1 MPRPVSIVLILVFL
15 LVGNFSTLALPAAG
29 QEKLVRS
36 LYVSGLQDYELG
48 NYKEALKKLRKAM
61 ALSEGVKFNAFERS
75 QGLLTLAE
83 TLRSLGHYE
92 EAEKTFNESIKYA
105 NQAGFRKNIT
115 LSRVYNNLGVLY
127 FENSDFPKAEAAW
140 KESEKISFDIK
151 YLPTNN
157 LARLYLKWGKL
168 AEAEEYL
175 AKAKKFATGL
185 LNNKDITQPY
195 YYYNLATYNKLK
207 GKFDEAEQN
216 YKKAIA
222 GIQKLVTENH
232 LYYTIVLMGLSEL
245 YIDQSRFE
253 EAEKEIRTIVKTRE
267 NALGDENPL
276 VAEAYVL
283 LANVLA
289 DEGKYNEA
297 REFAGKAIELNNNIF
312 EGGDNLFV
320 AKAKHAFANIRR
332 QEGQY
337 AEAEKLLNESLSTV
351 KRILGADHLEVADI
365 ERDLASLKLDQSQ
378 YREAETLFQSA
389 SNTVES
395 KTGPDHPKRAELAL
409 DLGNLYLREGL
420 YDKAEVQFLKSLKLS
435 KDVLGE
441 TSRATARSAR
451 KLGELYVKLGK
462 SDDAISQLTAACNI
476 DKSIFGEAS
485 PPVAA
490 DLMVLA
496 GAYDS
501 AGQSEKSKELLAQ
514 ANQIKQK
521 FSGGNANVNMPQLT
535 VPLAFASSD
544 DRPVR
549 DKWALVIGI
558 SNFKDPSI
566 NLKFAA
572 KDATDFGN
580 FLVTSEKFKEDHV
593 KTLTDQ
599 EATRENIVAMLGDK
613 WLGKNAREDDLIVV
627 YVSSHGSHSQEDAG
641 GVNFLVAHDTDKN
654 SLLATGIPMQWLSKM
669 ISEQVKSNRVVLI
682 LDVCHSGAAAQ
693 GGKAL
698 TRIAGLTPDAFKIG
712 SGQMVLCSSMA
723 EQVSWE
729 SKEYENSVFTRRL
742 IEALRVNNDKTT
754 LLDAYNRLKV
764 LVESEVLRDRS
775 NLQTP
780 VLWNEKWVG
789 NDPMLAVDTATATN
803 N

>member
-1 MPRPVSIVLILVFL
+1 MPRPVSIVLTLVFL
-15 LVGNFSTLALPAAG
+15 IVANFSTLALPAAC

-61 ALSEGVKFNAFERS
+61 ALSEGVKFNSFERS

-297 REFAGKAIELNNNIF
+297 REFAGKAIELNNRIF

-365 ERDLASLKLDQSQ
+365 ERDLGSLKLDQLQ

-389 SNTVES
+389 SNIVES
-395 KTGPDHPKRAELAL
+395 RTGPDHPERAELAL

-420 YDKAEVQFLKSLKLS
+420 YDKAEIQFLKSVKLS
-435 KDVLGE
+435 KEVLGE
-441 TSRATARSAR
+441 TSRATASSAR

-490 DLMVLA
+490 DLMALA

-501 AGQSEKSKELLAQ
+501 AGQSEKSKDLLAQ

-521 FSGGNANVNMPQLT
+521 FSGGGANVNSPQLT
-535 VPLAFASSD
+535 IPVAFSSKD

-599 EATRENIVAMLGDK
+599 EATRENIVAMLGEK

-693 GGKAL
+693 GGKSL
-698 TRIAGLTPDAFKIG
+698 NRIAGLAPDVFKIG

-789 NDPMLAVDTATATN
+789 KDPMLAVDTATVTSH
-803 N
+803 

>member
-1 MPRPVSIVLILVFL
+1 MRRPVSIVILFVFL
-15 LVGNFSTLALPAAG
+15 VVANVGTLALPAAC

-61 ALSEGVKFNAFERS
+61 TLAEGLKFNAFERS
-75 QGLLTLAE
+75 QGMLTLAE
-83 TLRSLGHYE
+83 TLRSLGHYN
-92 EAEKTFNESIKYA
+92 EAEKAFNESIKYA

-115 LSRVYNNLGVLY
+115 LCRVYNNLGVLY
-127 FENSDFPKAEAAW
+127 FENSDFPRAEAAW
-140 KESEKISFDIK
+140 KESEKMSFDIK

-175 AKAKKFATGL
+175 GKAKKFTTGL
-185 LNNKDITQPY
+185 LNNKDLTQPY
-195 YYYNLATYNKLK
+195 FYFNSATYNRLK
-207 GKFDEAEQN
+207 GNFDEAEQE
-216 YKKAIA
+216 YKKAIV

-245 YIDQSRFE
+245 YIEQSRFE

-267 NALGDENPL
+267 DSLGDENPL

-283 LANVLA
+283 LADVLA
-289 DEGKYNEA
+289 DQGKYNEA
-297 REFAGKAIELNNNIF
+297 REFARKAIELNNRIF

-320 AKAKHAFANIRR
+320 AKAKHSLANIRR

-337 AEAEKLLNESLSTV
+337 PEAESLLNESLNTV
-351 KRILGADHLEVADI
+351 KRVLGADHLEVADI

-389 SNTVES
+389 SKTVES
-395 KTGPDHPKRAELAL
+395 KTGPDHPKRAELAS

-420 YDKAEVQFLKSLKLS
+420 YDKAETQLLKSLKLS
-435 KDVLGE
+435 KEVLGE
-441 TSRATARSAR
+441 NSRATASSAR
-451 KLGELYVKLGK
+451 QLGELYIKLRK
-462 SDDAISQLTAACNI
+462 FDDAVTQFSTAYDI
-476 DKSIFGEAS
+476 DKAIFGEGA

-490 DLMVLA
+490 DLMALA

-501 AGQSEKSKELLAQ
+501 VGQSEKSKELLAQ
-514 ANQIKQK
+514 ANKIKQK
-521 FSGGNANVNMPQLT
+521 FSTGNINVSTPQLS
-535 VPLAFASSD
+535 VPVAFASKD
-544 DRPVR
+544 DHPVR

-566 NLKFAA
+566 NLKYAA

-580 FLVTSEKFKEDHV
+580 FLVTTEKFKQDHV

-599 EATRENIVAMLGDK
+599 EATRENIIAMLGDK
-613 WLGKNAREDDLIVV
+613 WLAKNAREDDLIVV

-669 ISEQVKSNRVVLI
+669 ISDQVKSNRVVLI

-698 TRIAGLTPDAFKIG
+698 NRIAGLTPNAFKIG

-729 SKEYENSVFTRRL
+729 SKAYENSVFTRRL

-754 LLDAYNRLKV
+754 LLDAYNRLKD

-780 VLWNEKWVG
+780 VLWNEKWTG
-789 NDPMLAVDTATATN
+789 KDPVLAVETADASGG
-803 N
+803 

>member
-207 GKFDEAEQN
+207 GNFDEAEQN

-245 YIDQSRFE
+245 YIEQSRFE

-297 REFAGKAIELNNNIF
+297 REFAGKAIELNNRIF

-337 AEAEKLLNESLSTV
+337 AEAEKLLNESLITV

-462 SDDAISQLTAACNI
+462 SDDAISQLTVACNI

-490 DLMVLA
+490 DLMALA

-535 VPLAFASSD
+535 VPLAFASND

-698 TRIAGLTPDAFKIG
+698 NRIAGLTPDAFKIG

-789 NDPMLAVDTATATN
+789 NDPMLAVDTATDTSH
-803 N
+803 

>member
-1 MPRPVSIVLILVFL
+1 MPRPVSIVLTLVFL
-15 LVGNFSTLALPAAG
+15 IVANFSTLALPAAC

-61 ALSEGVKFNAFERS
+61 ALSEGVKFNSFERS

-297 REFAGKAIELNNNIF
+297 REFAGKAIELNNRIF

-462 SDDAISQLTAACNI
+462 SDDAISQLTVACNI

-490 DLMVLA
+490 DLMALA

-501 AGQSEKSKELLAQ
+501 AGQSEKSKDLLAQ

-521 FSGGNANVNMPQLT
+521 FSGGGANVNSPQLT
-535 VPLAFASSD
+535 IPVAFSSKD

-599 EATRENIVAMLGDK
+599 EATRENIVAMLGEK

-669 ISEQVKSNRVVLI
+669 I
-682 LDVCHSGAAAQ
+682 
-693 GGKAL
+693 
-698 TRIAGLTPDAFKIG
+698 
-712 SGQMVLCSSMA
+712 
-723 EQVSWE
+723 
-729 SKEYENSVFTRRL
+729 
-742 IEALRVNNDKTT
+742 
-754 LLDAYNRLKV
+754 
-764 LVESEVLRDRS
+764 
-775 NLQTP
+775 
-780 VLWNEKWVG
+780 
-789 NDPMLAVDTATATN
+789 
-803 N
+803 

>member
-1 MPRPVSIVLILVFL
+1 MPRPVSIAFILVFV
-15 LVGNFSTLALPAAG
+15 LVANLSTLALPAAS

-207 GKFDEAEQN
+207 GNFDEAEQN

-297 REFAGKAIELNNNIF
+297 REFAGKAIELNNRIF

-462 SDDAISQLTAACNI
+462 SDDAISQLTVACNI

-490 DLMVLA
+490 DLMALA

-535 VPLAFASSD
+535 VPLAFASND

-698 TRIAGLTPDAFKIG
+698 NRIAGLTPDAFKIG

-789 NDPMLAVDTATATN
+789 NDPMLAVDTATDTSH
-803 N
+803 

>member
-1 MPRPVSIVLILVFL
+1 MPRPVSIAFILVFV
-15 LVGNFSTLALPAAG
+15 LVANLSTLALPAAS

-207 GKFDEAEQN
+207 GNFDEAEQN

-245 YIDQSRFE
+245 YIEQSRFE

-297 REFAGKAIELNNNIF
+297 REFAGKAIELNNRIF

-462 SDDAISQLTAACNI
+462 SDDAISQLTVACNI

-490 DLMVLA
+490 DLMALA

-535 VPLAFASSD
+535 VPLAFASND

-698 TRIAGLTPDAFKIG
+698 NRIAGLTPDAFKIG

-789 NDPMLAVDTATATN
+789 NDPMLAVDTATDTSH
-803 N
+803 